1 MVSIVFSQH
10 SGMVELEILGLMS
23 GTSLDGLDIAHV
35 KFYKNAE
42 KIEFNLLNYKTF
54 AYSNE
59 FVDEVKNAVNLSTIE
74 LFQLD
79 KKIGRESANFVNQF
93 LEETKIDR
101 NQIAAIASHGQTIF
115 HQPDNGF
122 TVQIGC
128 GATIAYHTH
137 IPVIND
143 FRTMDVVA
151 GGQGAPLV
159 PKGDFDLFS
168 GQADAFLNLGGFANI
183 SLKKEEEIIAFDIC
197 PANLPLNEIVHHL
210 GFSYDKNGELARNG
224 KVHSGLL
231 SELNSLAYYS
241 TNAPKSLG
249 TEWLESAFY
258 PALATYT
265 ITKEDQLATI
275 VEHIAQEIA
284 AVIQQFSIE
293 KVLATGGG
301 TKNLY
306 LMERIKDL
314 SSAQIIIPDEAI
326 SDFKEAIIFAYLGA
340 LYLLDQPNCV
350 ASVTGAKK
358 SVIGGCLHKAISL

>member
-1 MVSIVFSQH
+1 
-10 SGMVELEILGLMS
+10 MVELEILGLMS

-35 KFYKNAE
+35 KFSIDAK
-42 KIEFNLLNYKTF
+42 KKQFNLLNYKTF
-54 AYSNE
+54 GYSTE
-59 FVDEVKNAVNLSTIE
+59 FIDEVKNAVNLSAID
-74 LFQLD
+74 LFKLD
-79 KKIGRESANFVNQF
+79 KKIGSEFASLVNQF
-93 LEETKIDR
+93 LDENKIDR

-115 HQPDNGF
+115 HQPNNGF

-128 GATIAYHTH
+128 GATIAYHTN

-159 PKGDFDLFS
+159 PKGDFDLFNDLAE
-168 GQADAFLNLGGFANI
+168 GFLNLGGFANI
-183 SLKKEEEIIAFDIC
+183 SLKKEEQIIAFDIC
-197 PANLPLNEIVHHL
+197 PANLPLNEIVNQMGL
-210 GFSYDKNGELARNG
+210 SFDKNGDLARSGNI
-224 KVHSGLL
+224 HSGLL
-231 SELNSLAYYS
+231 SELNALDYYAS
-241 TNAPKSLG
+241 SAPKSLG
-249 TEWLESAFY
+249 TEWLEQSFQ
-258 PALATYT
+258 PVIEKFSLS
-265 ITKEDQLATI
+265 KEDQLATI
-275 VEHIAQEIA
+275 VEHIAQQI
-284 AVIQQFSIE
+284 AVIIKSFGIK
-293 KVLATGGG
+293 KVLTTGGG

-350 ASVTGAKK
+350 ASVTGANK